1 MNHKKIH
8 DLIIK
13 RAKERTLEGYSEK
26 HHIIPKCLGGTDD
39 PDNLVHLTARE
50 HFIVHKLLCEIY
62 PNESKLHWA
71 AFMMATARGK
81 HMDNRDYRICSREYE
96 RLKESLELS
105 EEAKQKISKANSG
118 NKYRVGCTH
127 SEETKKKLS
136 AAKIGNTNARGY
148 KHTKEARKKLS
159 EIAKMRKGRK
169 HTEETKQKMSDAW
182 KLKKEQ
188 GYESPMKGVK
198 RPEEVKK
205 KISASKTGVKRG
217 KFSQEWLDNMSKS
230 LKGKAK
236 GKIWINNGVRG
247 TMIHPDEPIPEG
259 WTRGMLRRKQN

>member
-39 PDNLVHLTARE
+39 QDNLVHLTARE
-50 HFIVHKLLCEIY
+50 HFIIHKLLCEIY

-81 HMDNRDYRICSREYE
+81 HMDNRDYRIGSREYE
-96 RLKESLELS
+96 RLRESLE
-105 EEAKQKISKANSG
+105 ISDETRRKSGIANIG
-118 NKYRVGCTH
+118 NKYRLGKKH
-127 SEETKKKLS
+127 SDESKKKMS
-136 AAKIGNTNARGY
+136 QAAMGNTNSRGY
-148 KHTKEARKKLS
+148 KHTEEARKNMSKA
-159 EIAKMRKGRK
+159 AKARDRKPHSG
-169 HTEETKQKMSDAW
+169 ETKQKMSDAW

-188 GYESPMKGVK
+188 GYESPMKGIK

-236 GKIWINNGVRG
+236 GKIWINNGVKG
-247 TMIHPDEPIPEG
+247 SMILPDEPIPEG